1 MLFMGVSVPDA
12 ANVCNESKVESYDTD
27 IKYCP
32 EFYAENEKEN
42 TTESDSDINP
52 DIFEDD
58 SVIGSLN
65 EITKDKSDVTFYDIY
80 ESLKRGDVDS
90 TIDMAL
96 KVFSDSV
103 IYEVRT
109 SRGLALQIIAVIV
122 LGSTFAQLAGNMGEY
137 VSAHGFMVTYMVL
150 LSLLLGDFVLVQS
163 IVQDTI
169 GDVTEFMKAF
179 YPMYASSV
187 LYVSGPES
195 AGYSQSVI
203 ILVIYICQNVIIR
216 FILPLI
222 KCGGLIALINNLGSE
237 DYFSRMAGLMK
248 SLAVWGMRTMFAVV
262 TGINVVKS
270 MIAPSMD
277 RLSRNGILRTLGK
290 GAGMSTV
297 SAVISVMV
305 STGEFIRNCMGMA
318 CTIMIVILA
327 AVPMDQ
333 DNRHHVHIKVHRR
346 GGAAGRRQ
354 KICRGSRHHGG
365 DSGAYA
371 EGVRNKR
378 DDVHHKHSP
387 DVGEHIIERMED
399 VHAC

>member
-42 TTESDSDINP
+42 TTESDSDINS
-52 DIFEDD
+52 DILEDD

-80 ESLKRGDVDS
+80 ESLKSGDVDS

-96 KVFSDSV
+96 KVFSNSV

-203 ILVIYICQNVIIR
+203 ILVIYICQNVIIK

-305 STGEFIRNCMGMA
+305 NRRVYQKLYGDGVYDHDSHTGRSAN
-318 CTIMIVILA
+318 
-327 AVPMDQ
+327 DQ

-365 DSGAYA
+365 DSGADA

>member
-1 MLFMGVSVPDA
+1 MRGNLIVVVLMLFMGVSVPDA

-42 TTESDSDINP
+42 TTESDSDINS
-52 DIFEDD
+52 DILEDD

-80 ESLKRGDVDS
+80 ESLKSGDVDS

-277 RLSRNGILRTLGK
+277 RLSR
-290 GAGMSTV
+290 MSTV

-327 AVPMDQ
+327 AVPM
-333 DNRHHVHIKVHRR
+333 IKIIVIMFILRFIAAVVQPVGDKR
-346 GGAAGRRQ
+346 YAEAAG
-354 KICRGSRHHGG
+354 IM
-365 DSGAYA
+365 A
-371 EGVRNKR
+371 ETVELMLRACGISVMMF
-378 DDVHHKHSP
+378 
-387 DVGEHIIERMED
+387 IISIALMS
-399 VHAC
+399 VNIS

>member
-42 TTESDSDINP
+42 TPESDSDINS

-65 EITKDKSDVTFYDIY
+65 EITKDKSYVTFYDIY
-80 ESLKRGDVDS
+80 ESLKSGDVDS

-96 KVFSDSV
+96 KVLSDSV

-109 SRGLALQIIAVIV
+109 SRGLALQIQTLKPSYAFLLFIDYHIFPIDLKFSKFVQRS
-122 LGSTFAQLAGNMGEY
+122 LQTKRLL
-137 VSAHGFMVTYMVL
+137 L

-327 AVPMDQ
+327 AVPM
-333 DNRHHVHIKVHRR
+333 IKIIVIMFILRFIAAVVQPVGDKR
-346 GGAAGRRQ
+346 YAEAAG
-354 KICRGSRHHGG
+354 IM
-365 DSGAYA
+365 A
-371 EGVRNKR
+371 ETVELMLRA
-378 DDVHHKHSP
+378 
-387 DVGEHIIERMED
+387 E
-399 VHAC
+399 

>member
-1 MLFMGVSVPDA
+1 MRGNLIVVVLMLFMGVSVPDA

-42 TTESDSDINP
+42 TTESDSDINS

-58 SVIGSLN
+58 FVIGSLN

-80 ESLKRGDVDS
+80 ESLKSGDVDS

-96 KVFSDSV
+96 KVLSDSV

-222 KCGGLIALINNLGSE
+222 KCSCA
-237 DYFSRMAGLMK
+237 
-248 SLAVWGMRTMFAVV
+248 
-262 TGINVVKS
+262 
-270 MIAPSMD
+270 
-277 RLSRNGILRTLGK
+277 
-290 GAGMSTV
+290 
-297 SAVISVMV
+297 
-305 STGEFIRNCMGMA
+305 
-318 CTIMIVILA
+318 
-327 AVPMDQ
+327 
-333 DNRHHVHIKVHRR
+333 IK
-346 GGAAGRRQ
+346 
-354 KICRGSRHHGG
+354 
-365 DSGAYA
+365 
-371 EGVRNKR
+371 
-378 DDVHHKHSP
+378 
-387 DVGEHIIERMED
+387 
-399 VHAC
+399 